1 MSRARHSDS
10 PVSPVTMSHGHVRPV
25 GTRAQ
30 AFVGANN
37 EFYIVTTGSLVVAA
51 SCSDFDNQ
59 RYLSAQHK

>member
-1 MSRARHSDS
+1 M
-10 PVSPVTMSHGHVRPV
+10 THGHVRPV